1 MLLLGSTLL
10 LPPREKRE
18 GTLHGYGTLGTPRTR
33 HGSEAQAKQLLGR
46 RKGIERCQDS
56 SDLALPD
63 IQDVDTVDIRLA
75 TGRCI
80 PERAQRM

>member
-1 MLLLGSTLL
+1 M
-10 LPPREKRE
+10 
-18 GTLHGYGTLGTPRTR
+18 HGYGTLGTPRTR

-46 RKGIERCQDS
+46 RKGVERCQDS
-56 SDLALPD
+56 SDFAPPD
-63 IQDVDTVDIRLA
+63 IQDVDTLDIRLA